1 MTKADRQKLERFVG
15 KLRQSHDQLGPLIE
29 SKPKAALRLLEKM
42 RDQLY
47 DVVTAYDAV
56 IQKSSRDS
64 LRADRRRAPT
74 ARRRS

>member
-1 MTKADRQKLERFVG
+1 MTKADRQRLERLVG
-15 KLRQSHDQLGPLIE
+15 NLRQSHDRLGPLIE
-29 SKPKAALRLLEKM
+29 SKPKAALRLVERM

-56 IQKSSRDS
+56 IEKLSRDA
-64 LRADRRRAPT
+64 LKAVRRAVE